1 MVHPALVEPVV
12 ETVISS
18 FLEETLEGGT
28 RALKTKIAKDLGFL
42 RNITA
47 DALDSL
53 IECDTHTNVGVSAD
67 GLLHNY
73 EKSIAY
79 ASFSRTLR
87 PFGIQIFGSDAKIMA
102 KATEL
107 LIPLKPDFI
116 DINMGCPVKKVV
128 KKNAGSALL
137 KDEYTALKIVESVK
151 SKIYK
156 TATPLSVKI
165 RSGWDK
171 SNDRIELFCKNLENA
186 GADIIVV
193 HPRTRKQMFSE
204 KSDWSII
211 KKIKENV
218 SVPVVGNGDIK
229 SGTDALRMFKQTGCD
244 SIMIGRGIFGKPW
257 LIEEIK
263 EYLKIAEEAEDQL
276 YEVLEKCPV
285 FSLNFGENI
294 DARFNPPKIFNE
306 YLVPYYKKRVEQ
318 LHKAGKFC
326 FIHMDGAL
334 KPLLPYINDAGFD
347 AVEGATPLPQG
358 DVTLEEL
365 KEALGDTILIDGI
378 PMLLF
383 LPQYSYEE
391 LEEFTK
397 KVLNLFSPNLILGIS
412 DEISP
417 PGDIEKVKFVSKIVE
432 EFKV

>member
-1 MVHPALVEPVV
+1 MRGKDFPRRIMATYKRDKVDKIVWQPRIEHWYDVRKVKGTLPEKYKNKGILEIYDDLGTSVRYYYGS
-12 ETVISS
+12 TTDISS
-18 FLEETLEGGT
+18 PKTYIKFEYVKGVKVEEIRKDYDIYVIFETPIGQLKGKKRLGEWRTSWHYVEHPVKSISDLKILEYVVKNTKARFDYEFYKE
-28 RALKTKIAKDLGFL
+28 AKTKLG
-42 RNITA
+42 N
-47 DALDSL
+47 
-53 IECDTHTNVGVSAD
+53 
-67 GLLHNY
+67 
-73 EKSIAY
+73 
-79 ASFSRTLR
+79 
-87 PFGIQIFGSDAKIMA
+87 
-102 KATEL
+102 
-107 LIPLKPDFI
+107 
-116 DINMGCPVKKVV
+116 
-128 KKNAGSALL
+128 
-137 KDEYTALKIVESVK
+137 
-151 SKIYK
+151 
-156 TATPLSVKI
+156 
-165 RSGWDK
+165 
-171 SNDRIELFCKNLENA
+171 
-186 GADIIVV
+186 
-193 HPRTRKQMFSE
+193 
-204 KSDWSII
+204 
-211 KKIKENV
+211 
-218 SVPVVGNGDIK
+218 
-229 SGTDALRMFKQTGCD
+229 
-244 SIMIGRGIFGKPW
+244 RGIVQFYWERSPFQRLLLEYMGVENTIYALQDYSKR
-257 LIEEIK
+257 IK